1 MIPPEKIEQIK
12 EANDIVDVI
21 SSYVTLKKSGS
32 NYKALCPFH
41 QEKTPSFN
49 VNPQKQMFYCFGCNV
64 GGNVFNFIQ
73 KIENITFIES
83 VRLLAKRA
91 GISIDEYKLE
101 FKSSEKE
108 KIMEINREALK
119 YFRKQFLGN
128 EKPLKY
134 TKIRSIT
141 EEAAE
146 EFKIGYAPDGNKL
159 FLTLKEKKFPEDI
172 ILKSWLCQKKD
183 GKFFDIFRERLIFP
197 IFNIFSEPIAF
208 GGRVFDNS
216 LPKYINSAET
226 PVYLKGK
233 NLYNLN
239 NAKKYRDEFLVLV
252 EGYMDAIRLFSEG
265 IKNVVATLGTA
276 LTEEQVKVLKRYTSK
291 VVILYDMDDAGRQ
304 SAIRAGEIGFKSGL
318 EILVAKYDGA
328 KDPDDFI
335 KTKGVDAMKKAIKEA
350 SPFIDFIIDFYK
362 QKGDIKNSYY
372 KEKILGEM
380 VDMLVS
386 VDNLVVRSDS
396 IKKISQLLEIDA
408 TIVEKYIN
416 KKDRK
421 ITKQGHNHNDVLI
434 EEKKTRRNSIDLAE
448 RAILAS
454 ALMSLGTKNE
464 EMVLKHIFNGLKFAD
479 IDYLKFNNKIY
490 KDLLAKIEELF
501 EKKEKNILNKIQ
513 IDYMEREEI
522 INLISELLSEEEKVT
537 YKNESDKMTKII
549 QIIKDCID
557 TIAKG
562 KINEEVRI
570 LQKKIEEA
578 EKLKDYESVSVFMK
592 EKQRLIKILKKRGD
606 DIE

>member
-12 EANDIVDVI
+12 EANDIVDVV
-21 SSYVTLKKSGS
+21 SNYVSLKKSGS
-32 NYKALCPFH
+32 GYKSLCPFH
-41 QEKTPSFN
+41 QEKTPSFM
-49 VNPQKQMFYCFGCNV
+49 VSPQRQIFHCFGCHA
-64 GGNVFNFIQ
+64 GGNVFTFMQ
-73 KIENITFIES
+73 RIENISFIES
-83 VRLLAKRA
+83 VKLLAKRA
-91 GISIDEYKLE
+91 GINIEEYRAE

-119 YFRKQFLGN
+119 YFRQQFLRN

-134 TKIRSIT
+134 LKIRCIT

-172 ILKSWLCQKKD
+172 ILKSWLCHKKD
-183 GKFFDIFRERLIFP
+183 GDFFDIFRERLIFP

-226 PVYLKGK
+226 PVYSKGK

-276 LTEEQVKVLKRYTSK
+276 LTEEQAKVLKRHTSR

-318 EILVAKYDGA
+318 EVLVVKYDGA

-335 KTKGVDAMKKAIKEA
+335 KTKGVDAMKEAIKEA
-350 SPFIDFIIDFYK
+350 VPFVNYWIDFYK

-380 VDMLVS
+380 ADMLVA

-396 IKKISQLLEIDA
+396 IKKISQLLAIDEA
-408 TIVEKYIN
+408 IVEKYIN
-416 KKDRK
+416 KNDRR
-421 ITKQGHNHNDVLI
+421 ISGQGQNATVI
-434 EEKKTRRNSIDLAE
+434 EEMKSRKKSIDLAE
-448 RAILAS
+448 RSILAS

-464 EMVLKHIFNGLKFAD
+464 EMVLRHVFNGMKLAG
-479 IDYLKFNNKIY
+479 IDYLKFNNAIY
-490 KDLLAKIEELF
+490 GELLFRIEERF
-501 EKKEKNILNKIQ
+501 EKKEKDILNKIQ
-513 IDYMEREEI
+513 LDYIEREEI

-537 YKNESDKMTKII
+537 YKNESERVAKII
-549 QIIKDCID
+549 QIINDCID
-557 TIAKG
+557 KIEKE
-562 KINEEVRI
+562 KINEEARI
-570 LQKKIEEA
+570 LQDKIEEA
-578 EKLKDYESVSVFMK
+578 EKLNDYESVSALMK
-592 EKQRLIKILKKRGD
+592 EKQRLIKIIKKRGD